1 MYNFSEKKHL
11 NESIAPAEWFME
23 KMLSAEIYKQVVIQA
38 EKHQIV
44 VDTQTMDRKIMKLLK
59 GKTK

>member
-1 MYNFSEKKHL
+1 MYNYSEKKHL
-11 NESIAPAEWFME
+11 NESDEPSEWFME

-38 EKHQIV
+38 DKLQYDL
-44 VDTQTMDRKIMKLLK
+44 DTQTMDRKIMKLLK

>member
-1 MYNFSEKKHL
+1 MYNYSEKKHL
-11 NESIAPAEWFME
+11 NESAEPTEWFME

-38 EKHQIV
+38 GKLQYDI
-44 VDTQTMDRKIMKLLK
+44 DTQTMNRKIMKLLK